1 MKAMIMAAGV
11 GSRLMP
17 LTKDTPKPMVPMAN
31 RPLMENIIELLS
43 RHHFKE
49 VIANLHHQGGF
60 ISSYFDDGHAFGL
73 NLLYSPE
80 EELLGTAGGVKKC
93 EWFLDET
100 FVVISGDALT
110 DMNLSELL
118 AQHRKRGALATIAL
132 KEVENVEQFG
142 VVLTAEDGKI
152 SRFQEKP
159 AREEALSHQANTGIY
174 VFEPEIF
181 KYIPAA
187 QFYDFGRQLFPQ
199 LVEMGSPFYAVSV
212 QDYWCDVGN
221 IETYRQAHVDVLQ
234 GRVAM
239 EPGGIVQED
248 NGQSRVLLGEGVEL
262 GDEVKFLGHVVI
274 GRGCRIGSG
283 TVIKDTVIWEQS
295 DIGPGSIL
303 KDCTIGRQCQ
313 IGSGTIVNPG
323 MVIGSRCKVPDYSI
337 LDSGPGL

>member
-1 MKAMIMAAGV
+1 V
-11 GSRLMP
+11 
-17 LTKDTPKPMVPMAN
+17 
-31 RPLMENIIELLS
+31 ELLG

-49 VIANLHHQGGF
+49 VIANLHHQGES
-60 ISSYFDDGHAFGL
+60 ISGYFDDGHDFGL
-73 NLLYSPE
+73 KLLYSPE
-80 EELLGTAGGVKKC
+80 EVLLGTAGGVKKC

-110 DMNLSELL
+110 DMDLSELL

-142 VVLTAEDGKI
+142 VVLTAEDGRI

-159 AREEALSHQANTGIY
+159 GREEALSHQANTGIY

-187 QFYDFGRQLFPQ
+187 QFYDFGCQLFPQ
-199 LVEMGSPFYAVSV
+199 LVEMGAPFYAVST

-221 IETYRQAHVDVLQ
+221 IETYRQANVDVLQ

-239 EPGGIVQED
+239 KPGGIVLED
-248 NGQSRVLLGEGVEL
+248 KGKSRVLLGEDVEL
-262 GDEVKFLGHVVI
+262 GDEVNFLGHVVI

-295 DIGPGSIL
+295 EIGPASVL
-303 KDCTIGRQCQ
+303 KDCTIGRQCK
-313 IGSGTIVNPG
+313 IGSGTIVHPG
-323 MVIGSRCKVPDYSI
+323 TVMGSACKVTGNSI
-337 LDSGPGL
+337 LGPSEGL